1 MTGRARIVLL
11 LFAGCL
17 FGALVSGRD
26 VFYNLTYLWAIL
38 LIVSYGWS
46 RVSLRGVELRREP
59 RTLRAQVGRLF
70 FERVTLHNRSRIPKL
85 WVETVDESELPGIK
99 ATAISIGLRFRGFAN
114 LPTDQTATVTVG
126 MHSQQQRTWIGRTLC
141 TRRGR
146 FRLGPMRL
154 RSGDP
159 FGLFPV
165 TRFVPY
171 NQHVVVLPMT
181 VPLAD
186 FPLPTGRYPGGEAL
200 RYRTYQVTPNAAS
213 VRDYAPGDS
222 FNRIHW
228 PSTARRMRLIVKEFE
243 FDPLADIWLFLDA
256 FRDSQFERA
265 VPEEET
271 EGGLFDVKDIE
282 LPYATIEYGVAAAAS
297 IALHFLQRDRSV
309 GLVTYGGSRHVIQ
322 PERGESQL
330 YRILESLA
338 VLRAEGETSLTDVLK
353 VESEYIPR
361 GSTVVLITPASSNAL
376 LDSIRGLQYEGR
388 QPILVQ
394 LEADS
399 FGGPQYETKM
409 YDTVQ
414 RLGIPVRTLK
424 AGQPLDAALSPLS
437 RSGRR
442 FKLAT

>member
-1 MTGRARIVLL
+1 MSGRARIVLL
-11 LFAGCL
+11 LFAGSL

-38 LIVSYGWS
+38 LVVSYAWS
-46 RVSLRGVELRREP
+46 RVALRGVEMIREP

-70 FERVTLHNRSRIPKL
+70 FERITLTNHSRLPKL
-85 WVETVDESELPGIK
+85 WVETVDESELPGLK
-99 ATAISIGLRFRGFAN
+99 ATAVSIGLRFRGFSD
-114 LPTDQTATVTVG
+114 LPADQTATVTVG
-126 MHSQQQRTWIGRTLC
+126 MHSKQQRTWIGRTLC

-165 TRFVPY
+165 TQFVPY

-181 VPLAD
+181 MPLPD

-200 RYRTYQVTPNAAS
+200 RYRTHQVTPNAAT

-256 FRDSQFERA
+256 FRSVQYERPK
-265 VPEEET
+265 PEEKD
-271 EGGLFDVKDIE
+271 GRSIFDVKEIE
-282 LPYATIEYGVAAAAS
+282 LPYSTIEYGVSAAAS

-309 GLVTYGGSRHVIQ
+309 GLVTYGAARHVIQ

-330 YRILESLA
+330 YRLLESLA
-338 VLRAEGETSLTDVLK
+338 VLSAEGEMSLNDVLK

-361 GSTVVLITPASSNAL
+361 GSTVVLITPASNNAL

-394 LEADS
+394 LEAAS
-399 FGGPQYETKM
+399 FGGPQYETQM
-409 YDTVQ
+409 HDVVQ
-414 RLGIPVRTLK
+414 RLGIPVRTLG
-424 AGQPLDAALSPLS
+424 AGEALDSALSPES
-437 RSGRR
+437 RSRR
-442 FKLAT
+442 QYRVA

>member
-1 MTGRARIVLL
+1 MTGRTRIVLA
-11 LFAGCL
+11 LFAGSL

-38 LIVSYGWS
+38 LIMSYAWS
-46 RVSLRGVELRREP
+46 RVSLRGIELVREP

-70 FERVTLHNRSRIPKL
+70 FERIALHNRSRFSKL

-99 ATAISIGLRFRGFAN
+99 ATAVSIGLRFRGFAN
-114 LPTDQTATVTVG
+114 IPADQTATVTVG
-126 MHSQQQRTWIGRTLC
+126 MHSQQRRTWISRTLC
-141 TRRGR
+141 TQRGR

-165 TRFVPY
+165 TRLVPY
-171 NQHVVVLPMT
+171 NQQVVVLPMT

-256 FRDSQFERA
+256 FGESQFER
-265 VPEEET
+265 PIPDEET
-271 EGGLFDVKDIE
+271 DGGIFDVRDIQ
-282 LPYATIEYGVAAAAS
+282 LPYSTIEYGVAATAS

-338 VLRAEGETSLTDVLK
+338 VLRAGGEMSLADVLK
-353 VESEYIPR
+353 IESEYIPR
-361 GSTVVLITPASSNAL
+361 GSTVVLVTPASSNAL
-376 LDSIRGLQYEGR
+376 LESIRSLQYEGR

-409 YDTVQ
+409 HDTVQ
-414 RLGIPVRTLK
+414 RMGVPVRTVK
-424 AGQPLDAALSPLS
+424 AGQPLDSALSPENLG
-437 RSGRR
+437 GRR
-442 FKLAT
+442 YIVAS

>member
-1 MTGRARIVLL
+1 MSGRARIVLI
-11 LFAGCL
+11 LFAGSL

-26 VFYNLTYLWAIL
+26 VFYNLTYLWAGL
-38 LIVSYGWS
+38 LVISYVWS
-46 RVSLRGVELRREP
+46 RLSLRGVELVREP

-70 FERVTLHNRSRIPKL
+70 FERITLNNRSRIPKL
-85 WVETVDESELPGIK
+85 WVETVDESELPGLK
-99 ATAISIGLRFRGFAN
+99 ATAVSIGLRFRGFAD
-114 LPTDQTATVTVG
+114 LPAGQTATITVG
-126 MHSQQQRTWIGRTLC
+126 MHARQRRTWIGRTLC

-165 TRFVPY
+165 TRSVPY
-171 NQHVVVLPMT
+171 HQQVVVLPMT

-186 FPLPTGRYPGGEAL
+186 FPLPSGRYPGGEAL

-256 FRDSQFERA
+256 FKGVQFER
-265 VPEEET
+265 PIPGGDT
-271 EGGLFDVKDIE
+271 ERSIFDVQDIE
-282 LPYATIEYGVAAAAS
+282 LPYSTIEYGVAAAAS

-309 GLVTYGGSRHVIQ
+309 GLVTYGGARHVIQ

-338 VLRAEGETSLTDVLK
+338 VLNSEGEMSLTDVLK
-353 VESEYIPR
+353 IESEYIPR
-361 GSTVVLITPASSNAL
+361 GSTVVLITPASNNPL
-376 LDSIRGLQYEGR
+376 LDSIRGLEYEGQ

-394 LEADS
+394 LEADT
-399 FGGPQYETKM
+399 FGGPSYETKM
-409 YDTVQ
+409 HDTVR
-414 RLGIPVRTLK
+414 RLGIPVRTIK
-424 AGQPLDAALSPLS
+424 AGQPLDSALSPEN
-437 RSGRR
+437 RIRR
-442 FKLAT
+442 RYRVA